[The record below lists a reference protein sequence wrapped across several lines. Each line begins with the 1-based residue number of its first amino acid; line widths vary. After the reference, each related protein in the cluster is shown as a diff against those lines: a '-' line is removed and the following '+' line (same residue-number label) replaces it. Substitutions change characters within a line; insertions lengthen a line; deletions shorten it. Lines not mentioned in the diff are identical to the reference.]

1 MKTGRLPESILCN
14 MAGKGMHPAGK
25 IKELPDGFGI
35 GKDCAALQAEDE
47 DTFVITHDLMQTI
60 PENYMGKMAAYTA
73 ADHIAAEGGIPVGI
87 TMTALFPPDTKK
99 HQIERVIRQI
109 HGTCASLSMVII
121 EGHTEVTEAVNQP
134 LLSVHGVGKILPQN
148 QRPGKAKPGQELI
161 VTGFIGLAGT
171 GMIADLKKEELSR
184 RFPSMFLREAETCS
198 ERLSI
203 EKEAEI
209 LSRSDTFRMALGE
222 LGIYGALWE
231 TAEKSGTGLEVEIE
245 KIPIK
250 QHTIE
255 ICEYFDLN
263 PYQLMSTGAMLIA
276 SDQGQE
282 LVRELQTNG
291 IQAAVIGRTS
301 DSREKLIYRQGKAAN
316 LEITR
321 NDEFYKIK

>member
-1 MKTGRLPESILCN
+1 
-14 MAGKGMHPAGK
+14 MHPAGK

-47 DTFVITHDLMQTI
+47 ETFVITHDLMQTI
-60 PENYMGKMAAYTA
+60 PENYMGK
-73 ADHIAAEGGIPVGI
+73 DGGIYSRRPHSRRRRRIPVGI

-161 VTGFIGLAGT
+161 VTGAIGLAGT

-184 RFPSMFLREAETCS
+184 RFPSMFLREAETCL

-203 EKEAEI
+203 EKRGRNPE
-209 LSRSDTFRMALGE
+209 SVGYFQN
-222 LGIYGALWE
+222 GAG
-231 TAEKSGTGLEVEIE
+231 GTG
-245 KIPIK
+245 
-250 QHTIE
+250 
-255 ICEYFDLN
+255 DLWSLSGRRQKN
-263 PYQLMSTGAMLIA
+263 P
-276 SDQGQE
+276 E
-282 LVRELQTNG
+282 LVLRW
-291 IQAAVIGRTS
+291 
-301 DSREKLIYRQGKAAN
+301 KLRK
-316 LEITR
+316 
-321 NDEFYKIK
+321 FP

>member
-47 DTFVITHDLMQTI
+47 ETFVITHDLMQTI

-184 RFPSMFLREAETCS
+184 RFPSMFLREAEACS

>member
-47 DTFVITHDLMQTI
+47 ETFVITHDLMQTI

-161 VTGFIGLAGT
+161 VTGAIGLAGT

-245 KIPIK
+245 KIPIR

>member
-161 VTGFIGLAGT
+161 VTGAIGLAGT

-184 RFPSMFLREAETCS
+184 RFPSMFLREAEACS

-209 LSRSDTFRMALGE
+209 LNRSDTFRMALGE

>member
-47 DTFVITHDLMQTI
+47 ETFVITHDLMQTI
-60 PENYMGKMAAYTA
+60 PENHMGKMAAYTA

-161 VTGFIGLAGT
+161 VTGAIGLAGT

-184 RFPSMFLREAETCS
+184 RFPSMFLREAEACS

>member
-14 MAGKGMHPAGK
+14 MAGK

-47 DTFVITHDLMQTI
+47 ETFVITHDLMQTI

-161 VTGFIGLAGT
+161 VTGAIGLAGT

-184 RFPSMFLREAETCS
+184 RFPSMFLREAEACS

>member
-47 DTFVITHDLMQTI
+47 ETFVITHDLMQTI

-209 LSRSDTFRMALGE
+209 LNRSDTFRMALGE

>member
-47 DTFVITHDLMQTI
+47 ETFVITHDLMQTI

-161 VTGFIGLAGT
+161 VTGAIGLAGT

-184 RFPSMFLREAETCS
+184 RFPSMFLREAEECS

-231 TAEKSGTGLEVEIE
+231 TAEKSGTGLEVEI
-245 KIPIK
+245 
-250 QHTIE
+250 
-255 ICEYFDLN
+255 
-263 PYQLMSTGAMLIA
+263 
-276 SDQGQE
+276 
-282 LVRELQTNG
+282 
-291 IQAAVIGRTS
+291 
-301 DSREKLIYRQGKAAN
+301 
-316 LEITR
+316 
-321 NDEFYKIK
+321 

>member
-47 DTFVITHDLMQTI
+47 ETFVITHDLMQTI

-99 HQIERVIRQI
+99 HQIERVIRQT

>member
-47 DTFVITHDLMQTI
+47 ETFVITHDLMQTI

-184 RFPSMFLREAETCS
+184 RFPSMFLREAEACS

-301 DSREKLIYRQGKAAN
+301 ASREKLIYRQGKAAN

>member
-47 DTFVITHDLMQTI
+47 ETFVITHDLMQTI

-161 VTGFIGLAGT
+161 VTGAIGLAGT

-184 RFPSMFLREAETCS
+184 RFPSMFLREAEACS

>member
-47 DTFVITHDLMQTI
+47 ETFVITHDLMQTI

-99 HQIERVIRQI
+99 HQIERVIRQT

-263 PYQLMSTGAMLIA
+263 RYQLMSTGAMLIA

>member
-47 DTFVITHDLMQTI
+47 EIFVITHDLMQTI

-161 VTGFIGLAGT
+161 VTGAIGLAGT

>member
-47 DTFVITHDLMQTI
+47 ETFVITHDLMQTI

-161 VTGFIGLAGT
+161 VTGAIGLAGT

-184 RFPSMFLREAETCS
+184 RFPSMFLGEAETCL

>member
-47 DTFVITHDLMQTI
+47 ETFVITHDLMQTI

-184 RFPSMFLREAETCS
+184 RFPSMFLREAEACS

-209 LSRSDTFRMALGE
+209 LNRSDTFRMALGE

>member
-161 VTGFIGLAGT
+161 VTGAIGLAGT

>member
-1 MKTGRLPESILCN
+1 
-14 MAGKGMHPAGK
+14 
-25 IKELPDGFGI
+25 
-35 GKDCAALQAEDE
+35 
-47 DTFVITHDLMQTI
+47 
-60 PENYMGKMAAYTA
+60 MGKMAAYTA

>member
-47 DTFVITHDLMQTI
+47 EIFVITHDLMQTI

-161 VTGFIGLAGT
+161 VTGAIGLAGT

-184 RFPSMFLREAETCS
+184 RFPSMFLREAEACS

>member
-184 RFPSMFLREAETCS
+184 RFPSMFLREAEACS

-209 LSRSDTFRMALGE
+209 LNRSDTFRMALGE

>member
-161 VTGFIGLAGT
+161 VTGAIGLAGT

-209 LSRSDTFRMALGE
+209 LNRSDTFRMALGE

>member
-47 DTFVITHDLMQTI
+47 ETFVITHDLMQTI

-73 ADHIAAEGGIPVGI
+73 ADHIATEGGIPVGI

-161 VTGFIGLAGT
+161 VTGAIGLAGT

>member
-1 MKTGRLPESILCN
+1 

-47 DTFVITHDLMQTI
+47 ETFVITHDLMQTI

-161 VTGFIGLAGT
+161 VTGAIGLAGT

-184 RFPSMFLREAETCS
+184 RFPSMFLREAEACS

-209 LSRSDTFRMALGE
+209 LNRSDTFRMALGE

>member
-47 DTFVITHDLMQTI
+47 ETFVITHDLMQTI

-161 VTGFIGLAGT
+161 VTGAIGLAGT

-222 LGIYGALWE
+222 RRICGAYWE
-231 TAEKSGTGLEVEIE
+231 TVENSGTGLEVEIE

>member
-47 DTFVITHDLMQTI
+47 ETFVITHDLMQTI

-87 TMTALFPPDTKK
+87 IMTALFPPDTKK

-184 RFPSMFLREAETCS
+184 RFPSMFLREAEACS

-209 LSRSDTFRMALGE
+209 LNRSDTFRMALGE

>member
-47 DTFVITHDLMQTI
+47 ETFVITHDLMQTI

>member
-47 DTFVITHDLMQTI
+47 ETFVITHDLMQTI

-161 VTGFIGLAGT
+161 VTGAIGLAGT

-209 LSRSDTFRMALGE
+209 LNRSDTFRMALGE

-245 KIPIK
+245 NIPIK

>member
-47 DTFVITHDLMQTI
+47 ETFVITHDLMQTI

-161 VTGFIGLAGT
+161 VTGAIGLAGT

-184 RFPSMFLREAETCS
+184 RFPSMFLMEAETCL

>member
-47 DTFVITHDLMQTI
+47 ETFVITHDLMQTI

-99 HQIERVIRQI
+99 HQIERVIRQT

-198 ERLSI
+198 DRLSI

>member
-47 DTFVITHDLMQTI
+47 ETFVITHDLMQTI

-99 HQIERVIRQI
+99 HQIERVIRQT

-161 VTGFIGLAGT
+161 VTGAIGLAGT

>member
-47 DTFVITHDLMQTI
+47 EIFVITHDLMQTI

-99 HQIERVIRQI
+99 HQIEQVIRQI

-148 QRPGKAKPGQELI
+148 QRSGKAKPGQELI

-184 RFPSMFLREAETCS
+184 RFPSMFLREAETCL

-209 LSRSDTFRMALGE
+209 LNRSDTFRMALGE

>member
-47 DTFVITHDLMQTI
+47 ETFVIAHDLMQTI

-161 VTGFIGLAGT
+161 VTGAIGLAGT

-184 RFPSMFLREAETCS
+184 RFPSMFLREAEACS

-231 TAEKSGTGLEVEIE
+231 TAEKSGTVLEVEIE

>member
-161 VTGFIGLAGT
+161 VTGAIGLAGT

-184 RFPSMFLREAETCS
+184 RFPSMFLREAEACS

>member
-47 DTFVITHDLMQTI
+47 EIFVITHDLMQTI

-184 RFPSMFLREAETCS
+184 RFPSMFLREAEACS

-209 LSRSDTFRMALGE
+209 LNRSDTFRMALGE

>member
-1 MKTGRLPESILCN
+1 

-47 DTFVITHDLMQTI
+47 ETFVITHDLMQTI

-161 VTGFIGLAGT
+161 VTGAIGLAGT

-184 RFPSMFLREAETCS
+184 RFPSMFLREAEACS

>member
-47 DTFVITHDLMQTI
+47 ETFVITHDLMQTI

-99 HQIERVIRQI
+99 HQIERLIRQI

-161 VTGFIGLAGT
+161 VTGAIGLAGT

>member
-47 DTFVITHDLMQTI
+47 ETFVITHDLMQTI

-161 VTGFIGLAGT
+161 VTGAIGLAGT

-184 RFPSMFLREAETCS
+184 RFPSMFLREAEACS

-209 LSRSDTFRMALGE
+209 LNRSDTFRMALGE

>member
-47 DTFVITHDLMQTI
+47 ETFVITHDLMQTI

-161 VTGFIGLAGT
+161 VTGAIGLAGT

-184 RFPSMFLREAETCS
+184 RFPSMFLREAETCL

>member
-47 DTFVITHDLMQTI
+47 ETFVITHDLMQTI

-148 QRPGKAKPGQELI
+148 QRSGKAKPGQELI

-184 RFPSMFLREAETCS
+184 RFPSMFLREAEACS

-250 QHTIE
+250 QYTIE

>member
-47 DTFVITHDLMQTI
+47 ETFVITHDLMQTI

-148 QRPGKAKPGQELI
+148 QRSGKAKPGQELI

-184 RFPSMFLREAETCS
+184 RFPSMFLREAEACS